1 MKEGRL
7 YQGEAT
13 QRQLPC
19 PGCSGHKEDCSLSL
33 FVLNYI
39 KSYSINQM
47 LCSTTISPG
56 PNLVLST

>member
-7 YQGEAT
+7 DQGEAT

-19 PGCSGHKEDCSLSL
+19 PGCSGEHKEDCSLSL

-39 KSYSINQM
+39 KSYSINQI
-47 LCSTTISPG
+47 LCSTTIYIS
-56 PNLVLST
+56 ST